1 MTTST
6 LTAIADP
13 ATDPG
18 PDTDPV
24 AVEETVP
31 ATQPAPVV
39 EEPTVIEDMPV
50 PALPEAKA
58 EYLDPA
64 ELVIAENV
72 RQSFDLAAHPEE
84 AASIREFG
92 VGNPI
97 RAEREPDGSVHVVD
111 GQIRTLIA
119 REVGLARV
127 PVWITDA
134 TTDIDAKERRIAR
147 TLTQINLNDRRIPL
161 TDSDRATGI
170 ALMLDLGASATRVAK
185 GLQRKRSEIQK
196 TAAVGASD
204 TAKQLLEQRQYGLD
218 QLAVIAHYENLG
230 DTDAVERL
238 ATAGRWSFASTA
250 KRIEHDRAETRA
262 RLHESLLYG
271 AYGFG
276 VLAAEPD
283 TREPDA
289 AYIPASEL
297 VTAAGEPV
305 SEESIY
311 ADPARWVVYLEVQEN
326 GLLVDRDTGAIVDAG
341 TVDWSTRGDL
351 SAEPADGRVHAE
363 RVQWRDRWI
372 PSYFLPAS
380 ALVDSGLQQI
390 VPDTGDGSE
399 EAAAKAAAEREQ
411 ARQDRRR
418 VIELN
423 KRGDAANARR
433 QEFLPRLLAGR
444 TPPRQAAAFVAE
456 SMAHTLDP
464 ADLRKV
470 TTLLGIGGSTQQLVD
485 AIHAATPSRA
495 WMIVLAMQIA
505 AAEAPIG
512 KSFWRDSSAAT
523 KRYLHFLAE
532 ATAGTELDFALLDVE
547 QAAAGDI
554 DYHDIDLA
562 S

>member
-6 LTAIADP
+6 LTAVADP
-13 ATDPG
+13 AAHPDPG
-18 PDTDPV
+18 TDPV
-24 AVEETVP
+24 AAEQT
-31 ATQPAPVV
+31 AAVV
-39 EEPTVIEDMPV
+39 EDSTVIEEPV
-50 PALPEAKA
+50 GLDAAVAKA

-72 RQSFDLAAHPEE
+72 RKSFDLTAHPEE

-127 PVWITDA
+127 PVWVTDA
-134 TTDIDAKERRIAR
+134 PTDIDPKERRIAR
-147 TLTQINLNDRRIPL
+147 TLTQINLNDRRVPL
-161 TDSDRATGI
+161 TEADRATGI

-196 TAAVGASD
+196 TAAVGGSD
-204 TAKQLLEQRQYGLD
+204 TAKRLLEQRQYTLD
-218 QLAVIAHYENLG
+218 ELAVIAHYDNLG
-230 DTDAVERL
+230 DTDAVQRL
-238 ATAGRWSFASTA
+238 ATAGRWSFAATA
-250 KRIEHDRAETRA
+250 KRIEHDRAETRG
-262 RLHESLLYG
+262 RLQESLLYG

-276 VLAAEPD
+276 ILATEPD
-283 TREPDA
+283 TSEPDA

-297 VTAAGEPV
+297 VTADGQPV
-305 SEESIY
+305 SEEQIY
-311 ADPARWVVYLEVQEN
+311 TDPARWVVYLEVQEN
-326 GLLVDRDTGAIVDAG
+326 GLLVDKDTGAIIDPDA
-341 TVDWSTRGDL
+341 VDWSTRGDL

-363 RVQWRDRWI
+363 QVQWRDRWI
-372 PSYFLPAS
+372 PTYFLPAS
-380 ALVDSGLQQI
+380 ALADSGLQQI

-456 SMAHTLDP
+456 SIACTLDP
-464 ADLRKV
+464 SVLQKV
-470 TTLLGIGGSTQQLVD
+470 TKLLGVGGSTQQLVA
-485 AIHAATPSRA
+485 AIQAASPSRA
-495 WMIVLAMQIA
+495 WMIVLAMQVA
-505 AAEAPIG
+505 AAEVPIG

-523 KRYLHFLAE
+523 KRYLHFLAD
-532 ATAGTELDFALLDVE
+532 ATAGTELDFALVDVE